1 MSSKRAAVLL
11 ADGFEEIEAVTPI
24 DLLRR
29 GGVEV
34 AVVGIARKDVT
45 GSHGVTV
52 SADVLLENFDDSG
65 FDAVILPGGMPG
77 SKNLAESPGV
87 RKMVLAMHAQGK
99 LVAAICAAPAVVL
112 GPLGILDGKTASCYP
127 GMESQAPNAEF
138 SDAPVTADGN
148 VITAQGPGKSAQFAL
163 AVLEYLAGA
172 DAARDIGKKSL
183 FIS

>member
-11 ADGFEEIEAVTPI
+11 ADGFEEIEAVVPI

-29 GGVEV
+29 GGIDV
-34 AVVGIARKDVT
+34 AVVGIARKEVT

-52 SADVLLENFDDSG
+52 SADVLLENLDYRS

-87 RKMVLAMHAQGK
+87 QKMVLNMDAEGK

-112 GPLGILDGKTASCYP
+112 GPLGILDGKKASCYP
-127 GMESQAPNAEF
+127 GMESHAPNAEF
-138 SDAPVTADGN
+138 TDAPVTADGN

-172 DAARDIGKKSL
+172 DVSLEVGTKSL